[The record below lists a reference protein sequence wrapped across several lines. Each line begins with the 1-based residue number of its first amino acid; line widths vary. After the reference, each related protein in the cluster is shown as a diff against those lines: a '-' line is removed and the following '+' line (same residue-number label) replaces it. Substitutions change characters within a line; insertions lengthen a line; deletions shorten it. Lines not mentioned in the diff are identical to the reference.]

1 MVGLC
6 YIGASAAA
14 ILIGDRI
21 AQEAHDVAAILF
33 GTAVLVR
40 PADLLL
46 VAIVAVAAVVVVAA
60 SYRGLVF
67 VGFDP
72 EGARVNGLPVRAIEL
87 TLWLLVAVAVSVTTR
102 AIGALPVFAFAVL
115 PALAALALV
124 QRLGSAL
131 LVAALL
137 GAGAGGLG
145 YLSAFFLEFPVG
157 AAQAA
162 LAVVWF
168 VLALAARPAA
178 RRLGNLF
185 GPRPA

>member
-1 MVGLC
+1 M
-6 YIGASAAA
+6 
-14 ILIGDRI
+14 
-21 AQEAHDVAAILF
+21 
-33 GTAVLVR
+33 
-40 PADLLL
+40 
-46 VAIVAVAAVVVVAA
+46 VAVVAVVVVAA

-72 EGARVNGLPVRAIEL
+72 EGARVHGLPVRAIEL

-162 LAVVWF
+162 LAVIWF
-168 VLALAARPAA
+168 VLALAARPAV
-178 RRLGNLF
+178 RRLGK
-185 GPRPA
+185 PRQG